1 MGSAT
6 AAVMCDISDALGGHL
21 FNRTPITPDVVLN
34 HVSGNGQSYG
44 PLAINTF

>member
-6 AAVMCDISDALGGHL
+6 AALMCAISDALGGHL
-21 FNRTPITPDVVLN
+21 FNRTPVTPDVIVN
-34 HVSGNGQSYG
+34 HVSGLGQSHG